1 MGWSFN
7 KSMKKFAVLF
17 AGQGAQTMGMGLS
30 ALNETP
36 ALMDY
41 YKSIQ
46 QHVSFDLKGILS
58 GQLAGLNQTE
68 YTQPSLLATSLLYY
82 RQLQHLF
89 PIKPQYLIGFSL
101 GEYTALHI
109 AGHLDLATTLTLIQ
123 VRANAMATASRS
135 NPGTM
140 AAIIGLAT
148 PTLEA
153 FCLQVNKPNHQVI
166 IANYNCPGQLVISG
180 HELAVKEVMALATAN
195 GAKRA
200 IPLNV
205 SGAFHSPLMSDAA
218 QALTKVFAS
227 IRFQASQIPLI
238 FNWTGKPLSQLSDL
252 PHYLVQQVQSSVQFE
267 NSIRYL
273 SSQQIDTFI
282 EIGPGTVLAGLVK
295 KILPDA
301 KVVSYNGQQDL
312 PSVKELLS

>member
-1 MGWSFN
+1 
-7 KSMKKFAVLF
+7 MKQLAVLF
-17 AGQGAQTMGMGLS
+17 AGQGAQSVGMGLS
-30 ALNETP
+30 AIEETP
-36 ALMDY
+36 ILLDY
-41 YKSIQ
+41 YKKIQ
-46 QHVSFDLKGILS
+46 QHLSFDLKSLLS
-58 GQLAGLNQTE
+58 GQMPGLNQTE

-89 PIKPQYLIGFSL
+89 PIQPQYLVGFSL

-109 AGHLDLATTLTLIQ
+109 AGHLDLAATLGLIQ
-123 VRANAMATASRS
+123 IRANAMAAASRT

-140 AAIIGLAT
+140 AAIIGL
-148 PTLEA
+148 PTSVLESL
-153 FCLQVNKPNHQVI
+153 CLKVNKPHHQVI

-205 SGAFHSPLMSDAA
+205 SGAFHSPLMASAA
-218 QALTKVFAS
+218 QQLSNAFQT
-227 IRFQASQIPLI
+227 IRFQPSQVPMI
-238 FNWTGKPLSQLSDL
+238 FNWTGKPLSQLKDL
-252 PHYLVQQVQSSVQFE
+252 TNYLVQQVQSSVQFE

-273 SSQQIDTFI
+273 STQQIDTFI

-301 KVVSYNGQQDL
+301 KVISYNGQHDL
-312 PSVKELLS
+312 PLLKELLA